1 MGETVQ
7 GEADTRLPGPS
18 AAWRWALAGATA
30 AGVAVSGALAAYA
43 DAHPGDGATLL
54 TLWFSSMIEMKAWLA
69 SGAVLLLVVQL
80 ASALAMYGRLPG
92 VRRVPGWVGSVHRWS
107 GVAAFGLTLPV
118 AFACVWSLGFEDE
131 PGRVLVHSV
140 AGCLFYGVFT
150 IKMLALRV
158 RGLPAGVLPV
168 LGGLVLTLLALTWS
182 TSALWYFG
190 TQGSL

>member
-1 MGETVQ
+1 MDGTVREES
-7 GEADTRLPGPS
+7 GAHAPAPS

-30 AGVAVSGALAAYA
+30 AGVAVSGALGAYA
-43 DAHPGDGATLL
+43 EAHPGDEAVLM

-69 SGAVLLLVVQL
+69 SGAVALLVVQL
-80 ASALAMYGRLPG
+80 ASALAMYGKLPG
-92 VRRVPGWVGSVHRWS
+92 VRHAPGWVGMLHRWS

-131 PGRVLVHSV
+131 PSRVLVHSV

-158 RGLPAGVLPV
+158 RGLPAAVLPV

-182 TSALWYFG
+182 TSALWYFV
-190 TQGSL
+190 TQG